1 MPLLLAEAEAGHA
14 SLLFPTL
21 CNVQRLAQ
29 FDSTAALLADETPP
43 PYIETAMADGWLTI
57 PEGVGYPVT
66 RMSVD
71 AARRL

>member
-1 MPLLLAEAEAGHA
+1 MPAAHA
-14 SLLFPTL
+14 PAHGDHSIREEIANALTHGLG
-21 CNVQRLAQ
+21 A
-29 FDSTAALLADETPP
+29 TAALLADETPP